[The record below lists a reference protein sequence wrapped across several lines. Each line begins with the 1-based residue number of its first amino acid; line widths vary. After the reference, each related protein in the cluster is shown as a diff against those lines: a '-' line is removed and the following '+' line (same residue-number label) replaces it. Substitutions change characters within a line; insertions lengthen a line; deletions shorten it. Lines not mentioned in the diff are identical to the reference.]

1 MKKILITGGAGFIGM
16 NAAEHFI
23 NQGWHV
29 TIFDNLFRKGTE
41 INLKHLEDTHPG
53 KFKFI
58 KADVSVDRNAL
69 EQEAKDAEV
78 ILHLAGQVGVATSVA
93 NPREDFEINA
103 LGTLNVLEAARLA
116 GHNPLVI
123 YASTNKVYGK
133 LEKVKIIQNDKR
145 YDFAE
150 LPEGVDEEMPVDFH
164 SPYGCSKGTGDQY
177 VRDYARIYGLPTVVF
192 RQSCIY
198 GTNQFGVED
207 QGWVAWFSIAGLL
220 KRPVTLFGD
229 GKQVRDILYISD
241 LVAAYQLAI
250 DNPKKA
256 AGQIYN
262 IGGGPGMTLSLL
274 ELIDSLEK
282 KWGIKLDYKFGQWRP
297 GDQPIYVSN
306 IQKIEK
312 ELGWKPKINIEKGVP
327 LMIDW
332 VKENLTAI
340 ERVFK

>member
-1 MKKILITGGAGFIGM
+1 MKNILITGGAGFIGT
-16 NAAEHFI
+16 NAAEKFI
-23 NQGWHV
+23 KDGKRV
-29 TIFDNLFRKGTE
+29 VIFDNLFRKGTE
-41 INLKHLEDTHPG
+41 INLRYLEGRYPG
-53 KFKFI
+53 KFTFI
-58 KADVSVDRNAL
+58 KGNVSTDRKEL
-69 EQEAKDAEV
+69 EEQAKRASV

-93 NPREDFEINA
+93 NPREDFEINC

-133 LEKVKIIQNDKR
+133 LEQVNITQNEKR
-145 YDFAE
+145 YDFRE
-150 LPEGVDEEMPVDFH
+150 LKNGITEEMPVDFH

-241 LVAAYQLAI
+241 LIHAYELAI
-250 DNPKKA
+250 ENPKKA
-256 AGQIYN
+256 TGQIYN
-262 IGGGPGMTLSLL
+262 VGGGPDMTLSLL
-274 ELIDSLEK
+274 ELIHDLDK

-306 IQKIEK
+306 IEKINR
-312 ELGWKPKINIEKGVP
+312 ELGWKPQMSIEKGVP
-327 LMIDW
+327 LMIAW
-332 VKENLTAI
+332 VKENLADI
-340 ERVFK
+340 ERIFK